1 MRPLSPLR
9 AHNQQRRRTAPA
21 RDPLSWVDGLQL
33 STDELLMLREHIERS
48 LQLDEEGCR

>member
-9 AHNQQRRRTAPA
+9 ARNQQRKRPAPA
-21 RDPLSWVDGLQL
+21 LDPLSWVDGLRL
-33 STDELLMLREHIERS
+33 SSDELLMLREHIERS